1 MSMSDAMQMLLPLL
15 LPGGVEIFAPFPPH
29 PMHLSLTPPQNL
41 PDLERMGK
49 ENEGHSNVL

>member
-41 PDLERMGK
+41 PDLERKGK